1 MDGAEELTEPSSLE
15 EQLDELCLYYMS
27 MGVPYETF
35 WYGNICSLKYYE
47 EVYMRQRKIHNEEMW
62 MMGAYNFASFGTA
75 IGNAFRGRGQQA
87 HDYLK
92 EPIHFFPETEMEK
105 KIRERVERQKLIN
118 FLNGL
123 ERSFKNVTKNS
134 GS

>member
-15 EQLDELCLYYMS
+15 EQLDELCIYYMS
-27 MGVPYETF
+27 IGVPYDIY
-35 WYGNICSLKYYE
+35 WYGNVCALKYYE
-47 EVYMRQRKIHNEEMW
+47 EVYLRQRKIRNEEMW
-62 MMGAYNFASFGTA
+62 MMGAYNFASFSTS

-92 EPIHFFPETEMEK
+92 EPIGFFPETEMEK
-105 KIRERVERQKLIN
+105 KVREKVERQKLIN

-123 ERSFKNVTKNS
+123 EKSWRKNVSKDS
-134 GS
+134 